1 MVTLNGGAELYYD
14 FTVQIPSIKG
24 KVLTKDKGKTT
35 YVLYQYGLD
44 YKPDKKYAIP
54 KRTIIG
60 KVDPSDKSLMFPN
73 ERFQEYFPE
82 VVLPEELPEAY
93 RSCCLRI
100 GSYIVIR
107 YVMNE
112 YKLPKLLKRWFP
124 KDSGLLMDL
133 VSYLIVDEENAG
145 QYYPDFAFC
154 HPLFSEGMRIYSDSK
169 ISRFF
174 SAVTREQTIG
184 FLDDWNKR
192 RDHKQRIY
200 ISYDSSNKN
209 CQAGDIDLIE
219 YGKAKDDKGI
229 PVFNLAIAFDK
240 TNRIPLFY
248 EEYPGSITDVSQF
261 IYMVDKVNE
270 YGYKKVGFILD
281 RGYFSKDNIRYM
293 EEGNYAFVIM
303 VKGRK
308 ALVSSLVEENLGT
321 FETDRD
327 CSIRAYHVYGKSVTS
342 RLYED
347 DKHDRY
353 FHIYYNPS
361 KQAAER
367 EQLEQTVEKI
377 KIQMDKRI
385 GDIATVSNTWQD
397 YFLVRYDKEGHLV
410 SYKERKEV
418 IQRELKLCG
427 YFCIITSEKMTAS
440 EALIHY
446 KGRDVSEKLFSTDK
460 SFIGSR
466 SMRVQRGQA
475 LSAKIFVEFIA
486 LIVRNRIYNLLKEM
500 MLRLETKPNYM
511 TVPAALRELEKIEM
525 VRRNNG
531 QYRLDHAVT
540 RKQKMILSSFGLSD
554 IDVKSIAMDIGKQL
568 SDSPAI
574 IDEATTKEEG
584 KDGEDTF
591 DIID

>member
-1 MVTLNGGAELYYD
+1 MYYN

-24 KVLTKDKGKTT
+24 KVLTKDKGTTT
-35 YVLYQYGLD
+35 YILYQYGLD

-60 KVDPSDKSLMFPN
+60 KVDPADRSRMYPN
-73 ERFQEYFPE
+73 EKFQEYFPE
-82 VVLPEELPEAY
+82 VVFPEELPEAY

-107 YVMNE
+107 YVLNE
-112 YKLPKLLKRWFP
+112 YKLPKLLERWFP
-124 KDSGLLMDL
+124 KDGGLLMDL
-133 VSYLIVDEENAG
+133 VSYLIVDEENTG

-174 SAVTREQTIG
+174 SSVTREQMIG
-184 FLDDWNKR
+184 FLDDWNRR

-219 YGKAKDDKGI
+219 YGKAKDHKGI
-229 PVFNLAIAFDK
+229 PIFNLAIAFDK

-261 IYMVDKVNE
+261 IHMVDKVSE
-270 YGYKKVGFILD
+270 YGYRKVGFILD

-293 EEGNYAFVIM
+293 EEGKYAFVIM

-327 CSIRAYHVYGKSVTS
+327 CSIRAYHVYGKTVMA

-347 DKHDRY
+347 DAHERY
-353 FHIYYNPS
+353 FHIYYNSS

-367 EQLEQTVEKI
+367 ELLEQMIEKI
-377 KIQMDKRI
+377 KIQLDKQI
-385 GDIATVSNTWQD
+385 GDITTISNAWQD
-397 YFLVRYDKEGHLV
+397 YFQVRYDKQGHFV
-410 SYKERKEV
+410 SYQERKEA

-446 KGRDVSEKLFSTDK
+446 KGRDVSEKLFRTDK
-460 SFIGSR
+460 TFIGSK
-466 SMRVQRGQA
+466 SMRVQSAQA

-500 MLRLETKPNYM
+500 MLRLETRPNYM

-540 RKQKMILSSFGLSD
+540 KKQKTILSSFGLSD

-568 SDSPAI
+568 SGSPTI
-574 IDEATTKEEG
+574 IDETATKEED
-584 KDGEDTF
+584 DGEDTF
-591 DIID
+591 NIID